1 MLQGS
6 NLRPTA
12 CKAVALPTELNTPAL
27 EEKHCTDNHMQVN
40 AVFQFLYRLFSVSGS
55 FLLRHVLR
63 VYVDRVSGHKVALIA
78 GITGQ
83 DGSL

>member
-1 MLQGS
+1 
-6 NLRPTA
+6 
-12 CKAVALPTELNTPAL
+12 
-27 EEKHCTDNHMQVN
+27 MQVN

-83 DGSL
+83 GGSL